1 MYMYTMANLKKKIAT
16 NNKTILPLLE
26 HLNKAKASYT

>member
-1 MYMYTMANLKKKIAT
+1 MYTMANLKKIAT